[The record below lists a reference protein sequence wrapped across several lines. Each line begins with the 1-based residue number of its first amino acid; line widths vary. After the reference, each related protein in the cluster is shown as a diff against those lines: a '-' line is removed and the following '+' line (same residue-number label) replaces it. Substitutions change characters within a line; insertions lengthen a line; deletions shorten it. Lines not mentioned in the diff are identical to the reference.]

1 MFYKSLMKSIYD
13 YSSSEDEG
21 AEPGIEN
28 YDPNSPEGRR
38 EIIDSIMK
46 K

>member
-1 MFYKSLMKSIYD
+1 MKSIYD
-13 YSSSEDEG
+13 YESSWDEG

-28 YDPNSPEGRR
+28 FDPDSISGRR